1 MNSRKIYPNK
11 AFEAIGAK
19 ARLSLN
25 ADVLHMK
32 TKPIILATMMV
43 LGVAILG
50 TSCSTA
56 VGIVTS
62 DHRDW
67 NFIQDVGGI
76 RVGDPI
82 PATGDIWNLPVEC
95 DVSGLT
101 EITTKPKGIN
111 SALVVKDI
119 KSRTMQDKIL
129 IWVVVCVVT
138 DKYKEPHWTKGIHL
152 EGIKEGKYSVQYL
165 NPDGTTVGIRSI
177 ELRKYKAEQGVAP
190 YVAQSAPSGER

>member
-1 MNSRKIYPNK
+1 MAFPRCIRYSYSR
-11 AFEAIGAK
+11 GS
-19 ARLSLN
+19 RLN
-25 ADVLHMK
+25 RDVLHMK
-32 TKPIILATMMV
+32 TKPFILATMMV
-43 LGVAILG
+43 LGVAILA

-67 NFIQDVGGI
+67 KFIQDVGGI

-101 EITTKPKGIN
+101 EITTKPTGIN

-119 KSRTMQDKIL
+119 KSQTRQDKIL

-138 DKYKEPHWTKGIHL
+138 DKYTEPHWTKSIRLKGV
-152 EGIKEGKYSVQYL
+152 KEGKYSVQYR
-165 NPDGTTVGIRSI
+165 NPDGSTVDIRSI
-177 ELRKYKAEQGVAP
+177 ELRK
-190 YVAQSAPSGER
+190 

>member
-1 MNSRKIYPNK
+1 MNK
-11 AFEAIGAK
+11 ALLRTSHKVRRPE
-19 ARLSLN
+19 N

-32 TKPIILATMMV
+32 TKSIILATMMV
-43 LGVAILG
+43 LGVAILA

-67 NFIQDVGGI
+67 KFIQDVGGI

-82 PATGDIWNLPVEC
+82 SATGDIWNLPVEC

-101 EITTKPKGIN
+101 AITTKPTGIN

-119 KSRTMQDKIL
+119 KSRTRQDKIL

-138 DKYKEPHWTKGIHL
+138 DKYTEPHWTKSIHL
-152 EGIKEGKYSVQYL
+152 KGIKEGKYSVQYL
-165 NPDGTTVGIRSI
+165 NPDGTTVDIRSI
-177 ELRKYKAEQGVAP
+177 ELRK
-190 YVAQSAPSGER
+190 